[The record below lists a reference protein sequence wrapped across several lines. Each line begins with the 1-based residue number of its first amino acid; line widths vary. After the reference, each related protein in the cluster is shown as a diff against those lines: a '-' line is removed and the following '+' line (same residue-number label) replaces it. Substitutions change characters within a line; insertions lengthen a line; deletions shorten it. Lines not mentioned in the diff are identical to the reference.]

1 MWRFLILLALL
12 FLPAAMGYTQTV
24 KQRVGKLEKRVT
36 KNEKRIKALEKNT
49 GKALAASKQASK
61 KNSENLKNPI
71 VTYFISADNRTS
83 GSKMGMVVTLVVEN
97 SVSKPIYAFSGD
109 FIFWDSNGKAFF
121 RQSYVQSDA
130 LYGYKRHRVL
140 IPVDS
145 SKNTK
150 AYLRLVRDKKIK
162 VKLINQKI
170 YY

>member
-1 MWRFLILLALL
+1 MRHFLILLALI
-12 FLPAAMGYTQTV
+12 FIPAATGYTQTV

-36 KNEKRIKALEKNT
+36 KNEKRINALEKNT
-49 GKALAASKQASK
+49 SKALSASKKAASK
-61 KNSENLKNPI
+61 NNENVKNPI

-83 GSKMGMVVTLVVEN
+83 GNKMGMVVTLVVEN
-97 SVSKPIYAFSGD
+97 STSKPIYAFSGD
-109 FIFWDSNGKAFF
+109 FIFWDSSGKAFF
-121 RQSYVQSDA
+121 RQPYVQSDA
-130 LYGYKRHRVL
+130 IYGYKRHRVL

-150 AYLRLVRDKKIK
+150 AYLRLVRDKKIR